1 MIEIENKQ
9 KICKDVEKSY
19 IMSLALSELT
29 IIRKMLYDY
38 MNKHSIIYEDHST
51 TLQNVSSKVKN
62 LMEYLST
69 LKSTDSCLVFVLR
82 QTTAKMLCYY
92 INVC

>member
-1 MIEIENKQ
+1 MEIEKKQ
-9 KICKDVEKSY
+9 KKYNKDDERSY

-29 IIRKMLYDY
+29 IIRKILYDY
-38 MNKHSIIYEDHST
+38 MNKHSIMHEGHST
-51 TLQNVSSKVKN
+51 TLQNVSSKVKK
-62 LMEYLST
+62 LMESLST

-82 QTTAKMLCYY
+82 RTTAKILYHY